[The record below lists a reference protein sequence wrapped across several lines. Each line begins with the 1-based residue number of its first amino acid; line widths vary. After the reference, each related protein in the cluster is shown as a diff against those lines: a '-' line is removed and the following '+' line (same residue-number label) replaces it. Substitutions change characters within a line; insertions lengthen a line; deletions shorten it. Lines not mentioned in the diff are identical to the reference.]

1 MKIRIG
7 TRGSQLALWQAYHVQ
22 DKLEAAGVSTE
33 IVTIET
39 KGDKIL
45 DVSIAKIGSKGVF
58 TEEIE
63 EQLANG
69 TIDIAV
75 HSAKDMQS
83 SLPQGFE
90 LVAFMEREE
99 VNDVIVSHKE
109 GISLDSNDLVLG
121 TSSTRRIATLRHFY
135 PHVKTVPVR
144 GNLQTRIRKMEEGAC
159 DALLLAYAGVHRMG
173 YDDKIKSKLSLNE
186 FIPAVGQGSVAIEVH
201 EQLNADKKSKV
212 TEVLNHTDTAHCLK
226 AERAFLKTMD
236 GGCSIPVF
244 GLAELNSGEI
254 QMKGGIISLDGQRRI
269 LAERAGSVTEAE
281 SIGAQLADEIL
292 SSGGKEILEEIK
304 MRLND
309 E

>member
-1 MKIRIG
+1 MNIRIG
-7 TRGSQLALWQAYHVQ
+7 TRGSQLALWQAYHVR
-22 DKLEAAGVSTE
+22 DMLEAAGLTTE
-33 IVTIET
+33 IITIET
-39 KGDKIL
+39 KGDKVL

-69 TIDIAV
+69 HIDIAV

-83 SLPQGFE
+83 SLPDGFE
-90 LVAFMEREE
+90 LIAFMEREE
-99 VNDVIVSHKE
+99 VNDVMISHKE
-109 GISLDSNDLVLG
+109 NVSLSDPDLLLG
-121 TSSTRRIATLRHFY
+121 TSSTRRVATLRHFY

-173 YDDKIKSKLSLNE
+173 YDDKIKTKLNLNE
-186 FIPAVGQGSVAIEVH
+186 FIPAVGQGSVTIEVH
-201 EQLNADKKSKV
+201 ETLSSEKRDRVK
-212 TEVLNHTDTAHCLK
+212 EILNHDDTASCLI
-226 AERAFLKTMD
+226 AERAYLKTMD

-244 GLAELNSGEI
+244 GLAQLTGEEI
-254 QMKGGIISLDGQRRI
+254 EIKGGIISLDGGQRI
-269 LAERAGSVTEAE
+269 LKEKRGPVTNAEKLGE
-281 SIGAQLADEIL
+281 QLANEVL

-304 MRLND
+304 EKLND